1 LTDPSDRKDQLEVLW
16 LDPLAP
22 ETPLDQ
28 WQDLANN
35 SVDPNPFFTPEF
47 LQPFLQAFPAATVR
61 LLVIRAKSS
70 QDWRMAAPIGRRRA
84 GLAVP
89 IKTTWTSYYAPLG
102 TPLLR
107 DTGGPDDVAAFVRAG
122 AGSAN
127 LMAMPFLPCSSR
139 VALLAE
145 EITGWESRWA
155 EKLSRAG
162 HSFGELGEI
171 QYKTAMSGKRRKEM
185 RRQLRRLEDHGPIRI
200 AHLMG
205 EEAIEGFEE
214 FLKLEAEGWKGRA
227 GTALSSD
234 PETALFSRNVIK
246 NRSFNN
252 GVRIDQLWAGDTLI
266 ASLILFIEGAHV
278 FSWKIAFNETFARMS
293 PGAQIAAISMKQ
305 NLQSPD
311 ILEADSLA
319 VPGHSMIEPLWRGRV
334 DIGTL
339 VLSKGPLGS
348 SLASLTAVD
357 LKLERSLRSKAK
369 ALKAVFG

>member
-1 LTDPSDRKDQLEVLW
+1 MTDPSDRRDQLEVLW

-28 WQDLANN
+28 WQDLADN

-47 LQPFLQAFPAATVR
+47 LQPFLQAFPAAAVR
-61 LLVIRAKSS
+61 LLVIRAKGSLN
-70 QDWRMAAPIGRRRA
+70 WRMAAPIGRRRA

-89 IKTTWTSYYAPLG
+89 IKTTWTSFYAPLG

-127 LMAMPFLPCSSR
+127 LISMPFLPCKSR
-139 VALLAE
+139 VASLAE
-145 EITGWESRWA
+145 EITGWENRWA

-162 HSFGELGEI
+162 HSSGDLGEI

-200 AHLMG
+200 AHLVG

-227 GTALSSD
+227 GTALSSN

-246 NRSFNN
+246 NRSLNN

-266 ASLILFIEGAHV
+266 ASLILFIEGSHV

>member
-1 LTDPSDRKDQLEVLW
+1 MTDPSDRKDQLEVLW

-28 WQDLANN
+28 WQDLADN
-35 SVDPNPFFTPEF
+35 SVDPNPFFTPGF
-47 LQPFLQAFPAATVR
+47 LQPFLQAFPSATVR

-70 QDWRMAAPIGRRRA
+70 EDWRMAAPIRRRRA

-139 VALLAE
+139 VASLAE

-162 HSFGELGEI
+162 HSFGDLGEV

-214 FLKLEAEGWKGRA
+214 FMKLEAEGWKGRA
-227 GTALSSD
+227 GTALSSN

-246 NRSFNN
+246 NRSLNN

>member
-1 LTDPSDRKDQLEVLW
+1 MTDPSDRKDQLEVLW

-102 TPLLR
+102 APLLR

-305 NLQSPD
+305 NLQSPGF
-311 ILEADSLA
+311 LAADSLA
-319 VPGHSMIEPLWRGRV
+319 VPGHSMIEPLWRDRV

>member
-139 VALLAE
+139 VASLAE
-145 EITGWESRWA
+145 EITGWESRWV

-171 QYKTAMSGKRRKEM
+171 QYKTAMSGKRSKEM
-185 RRQLRRLEDHGPIRI
+185 RRQLRRLEDHGPIWI

>member
-1 LTDPSDRKDQLEVLW
+1 MTDPSDRKDQLEVLW

-28 WQDLANN
+28 WQDLADN
-35 SVDPNPFFTPEF
+35 SVDPNPFFTPGF
-47 LQPFLQAFPAATVR
+47 LQPFLQAFPSATVR
-61 LLVIRAKSS
+61 FLVIRAKGSEN
-70 QDWRMAAPIGRRRA
+70 WRMAAPIGRRRA

-107 DTGGPDDVAAFVRAG
+107 DTGGLDDVAAFVRAG

-139 VALLAE
+139 VASLAE
-145 EITGWESRWA
+145 EITGWESRWP

-162 HSFGELGEI
+162 HGSGDLGET
-171 QYKTAMSGKRRKEM
+171 QYKAAMSGKRRKEM

-200 AHLMG
+200 AHLIG
-205 EEAIEGFEE
+205 EEAIKGFEK

-227 GTALSSD
+227 GTALSSN

-246 NRSFNN
+246 NRSLNN

-278 FSWKIAFNETFARMS
+278 FSWKITFNETFARMS

-305 NLQSPD
+305 NLHSPD

>member
-1 LTDPSDRKDQLEVLW
+1 MTDPSDRKDQLEVLW

-28 WQDLANN
+28 WQDLADN
-35 SVDPNPFFTPEF
+35 SVDPNPFFTPGF
-47 LQPFLQAFPAATVR
+47 LQPFLQAFPSATVR

-70 QDWRMAAPIGRRRA
+70 EDWRMAAPIGRRRA

-139 VALLAE
+139 VASLAE

-162 HSFGELGEI
+162 HSFGDLGEV

-214 FLKLEAEGWKGRA
+214 FLKLEGEGWKGRA
-227 GTALSSD
+227 GTALSSN

-246 NRSFNN
+246 NRSLNN

-348 SLASLTAVD
+348 SLANLTVVD